1 MNALLSIKHNPMKIN
16 SISDFTRI
24 KGGLCGGVRNVYF
37 IRVVGYYDELL
48 KDISEM
54 DAFLSQGQSPLYF
67 RVNGLP
73 KQLSSEDISFYSE
86 SYEQWRQ
93 TKSLSIKSTNG
104 KLSACELLGAGV
116 SAVLEVFSSA
126 KASVSETI
134 IRNFCIKLMFWLD
147 YILKASE
154 INFNEHTTA
163 KIAASDVSSLQEY
176 LFYYLLTLIGF
187 DVLLIQC
194 GCDIDDIADK
204 MGFSCAISKGN
215 KKSLEIPEYIKRV
228 KAAEPEISSET
239 SRNSGN
245 VVVKIPERNR
255 GIHSSAQPA
264 SSPMVNTVQRNEK
277 SLEELARLAS
287 SVVMIGIH
295 DGNGKAIGSGSGIM
309 IGRDGFILTNN
320 HVANGGR
327 FYSVKIED
335 DDNIY
340 KTDEV
345 IKYNSLQ
352 DLAIIRIDRTLSPI
366 PLYDGRNGLVR
377 GQKVVAIGSPLGLFN
392 TVSDGI
398 ISGFR
403 KINSVDMIQFT
414 APISHGSSGGAV
426 LNMNGELIGISTAG
440 IDEGQNINLAMGYE
454 CISLFVKGFI

>member
-1 MNALLSIKHNPMKIN
+1 MNTLFNVKHNAMEIN
-16 SISDFTRI
+16 SIMDFCRI
-24 KGGLCGGVRNVYF
+24 KGNLSGNCKNVYF
-37 IRVVGYYDELL
+37 VRIIGFYDSLL
-48 KDISEM
+48 SDISKM
-54 DAFLSQGQSPLYF
+54 DNTLSDETAVSVYHRLSTLPKLVSSDDIGFYSDKYTKFLSE
-67 RVNGLP
+67 
-73 KQLSSEDISFYSE
+73 K
-86 SYEQWRQ
+86 
-93 TKSLSIKSTNG
+93 
-104 KLSACELLGAGV
+104 KLSLKYTAGDTAFEEILGAGIEN
-116 SAVLEVFSSA
+116 VLNIYSKF
-126 KASVSETI
+126 KTSVSETI
-134 IRNFCIKLMFWLD
+134 RKNFCTKLMFWLD
-147 YILKASE
+147 YLFGTAK
-154 INFNEHTTA
+154 INWSDRLTV
-163 KIAASDVSSLQEY
+163 KIAASNVSGIQEY
-176 LFYYLLTLIGF
+176 LFCYLLTLLGF
-187 DVLLIQC
+187 DVLLVQC
-194 GCDIDDIADK
+194 ECDIDSSLDK
-204 MGFSCAISKGN
+204 AGFSRAVKVGEKRKLS
-215 KKSLEIPEYIKRV
+215 IPEYIKPV
-228 KAAEPEISSET
+228 KRTEPVSAPKTEQS
-239 SRNSGN
+239 SGN

-255 GIHSSAQPA
+255 RSTSPA
-264 SSPMVNTVQRNEK
+264 APMINTSVRSGEK
-277 SLEELARLAS
+277 SLEELAKLAS

-295 DGNGKAIGSGSGIM
+295 NAQGKAVGSGSGIM
-309 IGRDGFILTNN
+309 IGRNGFILTNN

-366 PLYDGRNGLVR
+366 PVYKGGTKLVR

-414 APISHGSSGGAV
+414 APISHGSSGGAL

-454 CISLFVKGFI
+454 CINLFINGFI